1 MGSSAPPCGNG
12 SISNVGIG
20 VILGFDSIVEGLHVG
35 PFFADAIS
43 AHGIVKGNIVSG
55 GDRGFGIA
63 ASGIVTGNTVE
74 VPNRGGPGIAATGTV
89 TGNVVTGGG
98 PFSDGIAIGQG
109 STVIG
114 NTVTGARV
122 GLSVSCPSNVTNNTA
137 VNNGTNLVLNGDG
150 CNNTNNVAP

>member
-1 MGSSAPPCGNG
+1 LRVA
-12 SISNVGIG
+12 
-20 VILGFDSIVEGLHVG
+20 

-43 AHGIVKGNIVSG
+43 ANGIVKGNTVSG
-55 GDRGFGIA
+55 GNRGFGIGA
-63 ASGIVTGNTVE
+63 TGIVKGNTVE
-74 VPNRGGPGIAATGTV
+74 APNRLGPGIAATGTV
-89 TGNVVTGGG
+89 TGNFVTGG
-98 PFSDGIAIGQG
+98 PFSDGIAIAQG

-114 NTVTGARV
+114 NTVTGAAI